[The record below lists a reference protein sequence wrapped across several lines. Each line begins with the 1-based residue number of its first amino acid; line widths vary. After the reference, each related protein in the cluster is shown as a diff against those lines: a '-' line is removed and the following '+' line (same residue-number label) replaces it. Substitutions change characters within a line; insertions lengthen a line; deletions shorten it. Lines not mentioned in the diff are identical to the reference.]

1 MPGINPKF
9 TNREGQSRKM
19 KVRQLRLTDDENEM
33 LNELLAATG
42 LTLRDLVSEMIDE
55 RYRNEFER

>member
-42 LTLRDLVSEMIDE
+42 LTLRDLIAEMIDE
-55 RYRNEFER
+55 RYREEFER